1 MKLDNTWDAVV
12 PSGVKWREIFG
23 NVNALV
29 PGDRTFD
36 GGHILRITSR
46 STALGGLVLIT
57 SSALLLAGCA
67 AAPETTDD
75 NSAAASDFIPCMV
88 SDAGGFDDKSFNQL
102 GFEGI
107 TKAAKELGVKPITVE
122 SNVET
127 DFAPNIQQLV
137 DQNCTLIVTVGFALS
152 AATVE
157 SALANPDIEYAIID
171 DAADNDFDG
180 KTDAPNIK
188 PILFDTAQAAF
199 LAGYLSAGVSQT
211 GIIGTF
217 GGMNFPT
224 VSIFMD
230 GFKQG
235 ADYYNTENGKAVK
248 VLGWDGT
255 DGSFTGGF
263 EAGTAAQS
271 TAQALIDQNIDVLL
285 PVGGPIYQSAAA
297 AIRDSGKDIAL
308 LGVDADVYDTDP
320 TVADLLLTSVRKGI
334 DVATY
339 TTVLAAGKDAFDVT
353 PYVGTLE
360 NKGVGIAGYHDLA
373 DKVPADLDT
382 AVKDLQAKI
391 ISGDVKV
398 KSYLAG

>member
-1 MKLDNTWDAVV
+1 M
-12 PSGVKWREIFG
+12 
-23 NVNALV
+23 
-29 PGDRTFD
+29 
-36 GGHILRITSR
+36 RITSR
-46 STALGGLVLIT
+46 SATLGGLALIT
-57 SSALLLAGCA
+57 TSAMLLAGCA
-67 AAPETTDD
+67 AAPEDD
-75 NSAAASDFIPCMV
+75 GDDTAASDFVPCMV

-107 TKAAKELGVKPITVE
+107 NQAADELGVKAITVE
-122 SNVET
+122 SNAET
-127 DFAPNIQQLV
+127 DYAPNIQSLV
-137 DQNCTLIVTVGFALS
+137 DQSCNLIVTVGFALS

-157 SALANPDIEYAIID
+157 AALANPDVNFAIID

-188 PILFDTAQAAF
+188 PILFDTAQAAY

-235 ADYYNTENGKAVK
+235 AEHYNEVNGTSVS

-263 EAGTAAQS
+263 AAGTEAQT
-271 TAQALIDQNIDVLL
+271 TAQALIDQNVDVLL

-297 AIRDSGKDIAL
+297 AIRDSGREIAL
-308 LGVDADVYDTDP
+308 LGVDADVFDTDP
-320 TVADLLLTSVRKGI
+320 TVADLLLTSIRKGI

-339 TTVLAAGKDAFDVT
+339 DAVLAAGQGDFDVT
-353 PYVGTLE
+353 RYVGTLE
-360 NKGVGIAGYHDLA
+360 NEGVGIADYHDWA
-373 DKVPADLDT
+373 SKVPAELDS
-382 AVKDLQAKI
+382 AVQELKAAI

-398 KSYLAG
+398 SSYLAG

>member
-1 MKLDNTWDAVV
+1 
-12 PSGVKWREIFG
+12 
-23 NVNALV
+23 
-29 PGDRTFD
+29 
-36 GGHILRITSR
+36 LRITSR
-46 STALGGLVLIT
+46 KTVVGGLTLVT
-57 SSALLLAGCA
+57 ASALLLAGCA
-67 AAPETTDD
+67 AAPEDTTDSTD
-75 NSAAASDFIPCMV
+75 AASDFIPCMV

-107 TKAAKELGVKPITVE
+107 TKAADELGTKAITVE
-122 SNVET
+122 SATET
-127 DFAPNIQQLV
+127 DYAPNLTELV
-137 DQNCTLIVTVGFALS
+137 NQGCNLIVTVGFALS

-157 SALANPDIEYAIID
+157 SALENEDIEYVIID

-199 LAGYLSAGVSQT
+199 LAGYLSAGVTET
-211 GIIGTF
+211 GKLGTF

-235 ADYYNTENGKAVK
+235 AEYYNEENGTSVS

-263 EAGTAAQS
+263 EAGAAASS
-271 TAQALIDQNIDVLL
+271 TAQALIDQDVDVLL
-285 PVGGPIYQSAAA
+285 PVGGPIYQSAAT
-297 AIRDSGKDIAL
+297 AIRDSGKAISL
-308 LGVDADVYDTDP
+308 IGVDADVFESDP
-320 TVADLLLTSVRKGI
+320 TVGDLLLTSIRKGI

-339 TTVLAAGKDAFDVT
+339 DAVLAAGKGEFDVT

-360 NKGVGIAGYHDLA
+360 NEGVSIADYHDKA
-373 DKVPADLDT
+373 DMVPSELND
-382 AVKDLQAKI
+382 AVQALKASI
-391 ISGDVKV
+391 IAGDVKV
-398 KSYLAG
+398 NSYLAG